1 MKKREPRHK
10 VLVRARIKAG
20 ATWHDACILNISSR
34 GMLMQAGV
42 PPVRGSYLEIRRG
55 PVVVVARVMWTKQH
69 RFGIKSQDVLSIDS
83 IVCET
88 PSAAPREN
96 CPPPERRAAG
106 RPSLPTNERSR
117 IHGRIMEYGFAAA
130 LAVAAAVFAAG
141 QVYSILARPADAVGA
156 ALAGGEVRR

>member
-1 MKKREPRHK
+1 M
-10 VLVRARIKAG
+10 KAG

-55 PVVVVARVMWTKQH
+55 PVVVVARAMWTKQH

-83 IVCET
+83 IVCQT
-88 PSAAPREN
+88 PSAAQRED
-96 CPPPERRAAG
+96 CPTPERRTVG
-106 RPSLPTNERSR
+106 RPSPPTNERSR
-117 IHGRIMEYGFAAA
+117 IQGRTMEYGFAAA

-141 QVYSILARPADAVGA
+141 QVYSILARPADAVGTP
-156 ALAGGEVRR
+156 LAGGEVER

>member
-1 MKKREPRHK
+1 MKVREPRHK

-55 PVVVVARVMWTKQH
+55 PVLVVARVMWTKQH
-69 RFGIKSQDVLSIDS
+69 RFGVKSQDVLSIDS

-88 PSAAPREN
+88 PSAAQREDR
-96 CPPPERRAAG
+96 PTPERRTVG

-117 IHGRIMEYGFAAA
+117 IQGRIMEYGFAAA

-141 QVYSILARPADAVGA
+141 QVYSILARPADAVTV
-156 ALAGGEVRR
+156 ALSGSDRSR